1 MAHLLRRP
9 AAVLATLGLS
19 VFASG
24 GLRAAGSIPP
34 GPNPTE
40 QKELLADLEAF
51 EAERSAFRR
60 LLPGEQ
66 GMTAESVAAYYQA
79 LFLASQSWVRRW
91 PRREFA
97 WRARLEAL
105 LGLVEPAPEAAREA
119 AVGAV
124 ETLRHP
130 DNVVYPEPT
139 ELLAARALVR
149 HRADLPLAR
158 DLARRALAKKL
169 EFLGRLEAA
178 RPGES
183 FDERRRR
190 WRWRTAL
197 VRVEAAEAEGDT
209 KAWQT
214 ALEELEAAAPRKPCS
229 SQSPPSGR
237 VSCKASSPENARQTA
252 IEYSAG
258 QLELHRQRARFA
270 RALGNQAA
278 ALGELLRAVE
288 LRPAFRS
295 KVEPPANQAAIDE
308 ARAGWLADGRSQQD
322 WDAWIERRKGY
333 PIPRAMR

>member
-9 AAVLATLGLS
+9 TALPAALGLCLI
-19 VFASG
+19 ASG
-24 GLRAAGSIPP
+24 GLRAAGSIQPQTD
-34 GPNPTE
+34 PTQQE
-40 QKELLADLEAF
+40 ELLADLEAF

-60 LLPGEQ
+60 LLPGER
-66 GMTAESVAAYYQA
+66 GMTAESVAAYYEA

-105 LGLVEPAPEAAREA
+105 LGLVVLTPEAAREA
-119 AVGAV
+119 ALGAV

-130 DNVVYPEPT
+130 GNIVYPEPT

-149 HRADLPLAR
+149 HHADLPLAR
-158 DLARRALAKKL
+158 ELARRALAKKL
-169 EFLGRLEAA
+169 EFLDRLEAA
-178 RPGES
+178 RPGQS

-197 VRVEAAEAEGDT
+197 VRVEAAEAEGDA

-214 ALEELEAAAPRKPCS
+214 ALEELEGAVARKPCS
-229 SQSPPSGR
+229 PEPPPSDRG
-237 VSCKASSPENARQTA
+237 SCGAASPEDARQTA
-252 IEYSAG
+252 IEYAVG

-270 RALGNQAA
+270 RALGNEAA

-288 LRPAFRS
+288 LRPAFGS